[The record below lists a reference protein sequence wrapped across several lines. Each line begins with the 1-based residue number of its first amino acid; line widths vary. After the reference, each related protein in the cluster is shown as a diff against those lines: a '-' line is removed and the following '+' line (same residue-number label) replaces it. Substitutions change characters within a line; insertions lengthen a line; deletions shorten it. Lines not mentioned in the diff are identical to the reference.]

1 MSSRLRIAVVHGRF
15 PDSRHENDIFVSS
28 TGVFTI
34 IIVDHVTKMKSVRS
48 LETSKTPTWLSH
60 PFFPKGFQK
69 GVFDVISCLPIR
81 VVIHDA
87 RMHADMRRMLLSHQ
101 DFAFDDVF
109 EDNADNDALPL
120 RVALAPC

>member
-1 MSSRLRIAVVHGRF
+1 MPFDAPAQNGAGAVTMRC
-15 PDSRHENDIFVSS
+15 
-28 TGVFTI
+28 
-34 IIVDHVTKMKSVRS
+34 VRVVVR
-48 LETSKTPTWLSH
+48 KR
-60 PFFPKGFQK
+60 PFFPKRFQK